1 MKKSKKTVE
10 GSKIFY
16 ENFDWIAS
24 LEQFEEAKQS
34 WTAFKRE
41 LTSQIEDLK
50 ENNNFSGIL
59 KNRF

>member
-10 GSKIFY
+10 GSLIFP
-16 ENFDWIAS
+16 EIFNWIVF

-50 ENNNFSGIL
+50 ENNNFSGIST
-59 KNRF
+59 NRF